1 MNGTQEG
8 RRYSDP
14 PAHAKTLSEYLGDVN
29 YMQSVMDNAHRFL
42 TDPDIDKVKAAEV
55 VAEQI
60 KEAIDRMQ
68 KWRDAD

>member
-1 MNGTQEG
+1 MARKEKSTPIHP
-8 RRYSDP
+8 RTLVS
-14 PAHAKTLSEYLGDVN
+14 TLSEYLGDVN
-29 YMQSVMDNAHRFL
+29 YMQSIMDNAHRFL
-42 TDPDIDKVKAAEV
+42 TDPEIDKEKVAAV